1 MVGLGEEREEEQG
14 RQRQRRKEEWR
25 RASSSA
31 TVSTAVRAPG
41 TNIPN
46 FPNTQ
51 KILSEISF
59 MFLFVFALSLFNPL
73 TVY

>member
-51 KILSEISF
+51 KI
-59 MFLFVFALSLFNPL
+59 
-73 TVY
+73 

>member
-46 FPNTQ
+46 FANTP
-51 KILSEISF
+51 KI
-59 MFLFVFALSLFNPL
+59 
-73 TVY
+73 

>member
-14 RQRQRRKEEWR
+14 RQRQRQRRKEEWR

-31 TVSTAVRAPG
+31 KVSTAVRAPG

-46 FPNTQ
+46 FPNTP
-51 KILSEISF
+51 KI
-59 MFLFVFALSLFNPL
+59 
-73 TVY
+73 